1 MDDKDI
7 FYSWQCVSL
16 LRKDG
21 TTFDVVVKDM
31 HELMCLLHVMHRM
44 IYGVDE
50 KEEDEL
56 IRQGKS
62 TSYMSLYKM
71 LKFKMKVSY

>member
-1 MDDKDI
+1 
-7 FYSWQCVSL
+7 
-16 LRKDG
+16 
-21 TTFDVVVKDM
+21 M
-31 HELMCLLHVMHRM
+31 HELLCLLHVMHRM

-56 IRQGKS
+56 VRQGKC
-62 TSYMSLYKM
+62 TSYMALYKM

>member
-1 MDDKDI
+1 M
-7 FYSWQCVSL
+7 
-16 LRKDG
+16 
-21 TTFDVVVKDM
+21 
-31 HELMCLLHVMHRM
+31 HVMHRM

-56 IRQGKS
+56 VRQGKC
-62 TSYMSLYKM
+62 TSYMALYKM